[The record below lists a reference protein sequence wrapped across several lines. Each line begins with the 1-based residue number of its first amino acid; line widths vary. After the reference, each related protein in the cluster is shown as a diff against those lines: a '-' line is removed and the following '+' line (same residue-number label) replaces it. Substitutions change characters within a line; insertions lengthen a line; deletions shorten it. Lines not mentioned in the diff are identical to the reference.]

1 MQTPEKIEKIEKIEK
16 AFELYC
22 ANHKQADIAKEFK
35 VSRSTV
41 SGWAKDYDWKTR
53 KDERDKK
60 DAEKLRKSTLEG
72 KELLLE
78 LINAGAR
85 QLIDNIKSEK
95 KVLEPKDTGIFVDA
109 YEKLTRPL
117 EQPGTSCPD
126 IQISF
131 DVKGKPDCEVDENA

>member
-1 MQTPEKIEKIEKIEK
+1 MQTPEKIAK

-22 ANHKQADIAKEFK
+22 ADYKQADIAKEFK

-41 SGWAKDYDWKTR
+41 SGWVKDYDWKRR
-53 KDERDKK
+53 KDARDKQ
-60 DAEKLRKSTLEG
+60 DAETIRERTLKG
-72 KELLLE
+72 KDLLLE
-78 LINAGAR
+78 LIDEGAV
-85 QLIDNIKSEK
+85 QLIDSIKSGK
-95 KVLEPKDTGIFVDA
+95 KVLEPKDMGILVDSF
-109 YEKLTRPL
+109 ERLTRQL

>member
-1 MQTPEKIEKIEKIEK
+1 MQTPEKIAK

-22 ANHKQADIAKEFK
+22 ADHKQADIAKEFK
-35 VSRSTV
+35 VSRSLV
-41 SGWAKDYDWKTR
+41 SGWAKDYDWKNR

-78 LINAGAR
+78 LIDTGAT
-85 QLIDNIKSEK
+85 QLIASIKSGK
-95 KVLEPKDTGIFVDA
+95 KVLEPKDMGILVDA

-117 EQPGTSCPD
+117 VAESVGSQAGAVNDTD
-126 IQISF
+126 K
-131 DVKGKPDCEVDENA
+131 VEVEITIVEAGGDYED